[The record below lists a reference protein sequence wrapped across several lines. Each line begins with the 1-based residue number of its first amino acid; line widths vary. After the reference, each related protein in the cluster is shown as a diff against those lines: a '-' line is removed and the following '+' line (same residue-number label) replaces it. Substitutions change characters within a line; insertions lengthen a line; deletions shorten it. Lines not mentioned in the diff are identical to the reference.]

1 MTGRH
6 LLVTNDFPPK
16 VGGIQSLLWEWWRRL
31 PADQFA
37 VLTSPH
43 KGAGEWDAQ
52 QPFRI
57 ERIRESVLLPHPLMV
72 KRINDLARDFG
83 AEFVVVDP
91 AVPLGIIG
99 PNLDLP
105 YAVVLHGA
113 EVTVPGRLPGSQ
125 QVLSRVLRRAVHCI
139 AAGSYPAREAERAAG
154 RTLPT
159 TIVQPGVD
167 TERFRVLTDAER
179 AAARLQFGIAVDAE
193 LIVGVSRLVPR
204 KGFDTA
210 IAAVARMARTRPNL
224 ELVIAGAGRDEGRL
238 ARIARDR
245 GAPVRFLGRVSFEEL
260 PLLYGCADVFTM
272 LCRNR
277 WLGLEQEGFG
287 IVFLEA
293 AACGVPQ
300 VAGASGGAAEAVEDG
315 VTGLVVDDPDN
326 VDRVVDA
333 FEQMLAD
340 DESRLAMGRAARERA
355 VADFSYEVLAAR
367 LWNTLRA
374 LP

>member
-1 MTGRH
+1 
-6 LLVTNDFPPK
+6 
-16 VGGIQSLLWEWWRRL
+16 
-31 PADQFA
+31 
-37 VLTSPH
+37 
-43 KGAGEWDAQ
+43 
-52 QPFRI
+52 
-57 ERIRESVLLPHPLMV
+57 
-72 KRINDLARDFG
+72 
-83 AEFVVVDP
+83 
-91 AVPLGIIG
+91 
-99 PNLDLP
+99 
-105 YAVVLHGA
+105 
-113 EVTVPGRLPGSQ
+113 
-125 QVLSRVLRRAVHCI
+125 VH
-139 AAGSYPAREAERAAG
+139 
-154 RTLPT
+154 
-159 TIVQPGVD
+159 
-167 TERFRVLTDAER
+167 
-179 AAARLQFGIAVDAE
+179 FGIAVDAE

>member
-1 MTGRH
+1 MPGRH

-16 VGGIQSLLWEWWRRL
+16 IGGIQSLLWEWWRRL

-37 VLTSPH
+37 VLTSPY
-43 KGAGEWDAQ
+43 KGAREWDAE
-52 QPFRI
+52 QPFRV
-57 ERIRESVLLPHPLMV
+57 ERIRESVLLPHPLMA

-83 AEFVVVDP
+83 AEFVVLDP

-113 EVTVPGRLPGSQ
+113 EVTVPGRIPGSQ
-125 QVLSRVLRRAVHCI
+125 QVLGRVLRRATHCI
-139 AAGSYPAREAERAAG
+139 AAGQYPAREAERAAG
-154 RTLPT
+154 RALPT
-159 TIVQPGVD
+159 TVVAPGVD
-167 TERFRVLTDAER
+167 TARFRVLDEAER
-179 AAARLQFGIAVDAE
+179 RAARERFGIAPDAE

-210 IAAVARMARTRPNL
+210 IAAVARLARARPNL

-238 ARIARDR
+238 ARLARDS
-245 GAPVRFLGRVSFEEL
+245 GAPVRFLGRVSFDDL
-260 PLLYGCADVFTM
+260 PLLYGCADVFAM

-277 WLGLEQEGFG
+277 WFGLEQEGFG

-300 VAGASGGAAEAVEDG
+300 IAGASGGAAEAVEDG
-315 VTGLVVDDPDN
+315 RTGVVVGDPDD
-326 VDRVVDA
+326 VDEVVAA
-333 FEQMLAD
+333 FERLLD
-340 DESRLAMGRAARERA
+340 DDAGRRAMGVAARARA
-355 VADFSYEVLAAR
+355 EAEFSYDVLSAR

>member
-1 MTGRH
+1 
-6 LLVTNDFPPK
+6 
-16 VGGIQSLLWEWWRRL
+16 
-31 PADQFA
+31 
-37 VLTSPH
+37 
-43 KGAGEWDAQ
+43 
-52 QPFRI
+52 
-57 ERIRESVLLPHPLMV
+57 
-72 KRINDLARDFG
+72 
-83 AEFVVVDP
+83 
-91 AVPLGIIG
+91 
-99 PNLDLP
+99 
-105 YAVVLHGA
+105 
-113 EVTVPGRLPGSQ
+113 
-125 QVLSRVLRRAVHCI
+125 
-139 AAGSYPAREAERAAG
+139 
-154 RTLPT
+154 
-159 TIVQPGVD
+159 
-167 TERFRVLTDAER
+167 
-179 AAARLQFGIAVDAE
+179 
-193 LIVGVSRLVPR
+193 
-204 KGFDTA
+204 
-210 IAAVARMARTRPNL
+210 
-224 ELVIAGAGRDEGRL
+224 
-238 ARIARDR
+238 
-245 GAPVRFLGRVSFEEL
+245 VRFLGRVSFEEL